1 MNPFD
6 LPGPK
11 FLVFYLLLVVAVH
24 LAWRPLVRLF
34 SEKNDGRDLPAG
46 RFDLANL
53 DPYLIATL
61 RGGEPETARVV
72 IVSLLDRGLLIA
84 DGDQLEAAPEAA
96 EKAARPIERTLLY
109 AFATKN
115 TASAIFR
122 DTAFKADCTV
132 LATNL
137 EQLGLLASTD
147 ARGRIALM
155 RGLAIAVFVGVAFLK
170 ISVAIERGHHNIGF
184 LALIAFAAAIVM
196 IKRDAPRRTR
206 SGDGLLDDLKLKFH
220 RLEKRAEDIV
230 LGGASRELVI
240 LAAVFGIVA
249 LPVTMHEQM
258 GTLFPLGMR
267 SASAGSSCGSS
278 CGSTSS
284 SCGGS
289 SCGGGGCGGGCGGCG

>member
-1 MNPFD
+1 MNPFN
-6 LPGPK
+6 LPGPE
-11 FLVFYLLLVVAVH
+11 FLVFYLLLAFAVH

-34 SEKNDGRDLPAG
+34 GEKTDDRDVPAG

-53 DPYLIATL
+53 DPYLIAYL

-72 IVSLLDRGLLIA
+72 IVSLLDRGLLTA
-84 DGDQLEAAPEAA
+84 DGDQLQAAPGAA
-96 EKAARPIERTLLY
+96 AKAARPIERVVLQ
-109 AFATKN
+109 AFATGDQ
-115 TASAIFR
+115 ASDIFK
-122 DTAFKADCTV
+122 DAAFKTACT
-132 LATNL
+132 AIANEL
-137 EQLGLLASTD
+137 EQLGLLANAH

-155 RGLAIAVFVGVAFLK
+155 RGLAIALLVGVAFLK

-184 LALIAFAAAIVM
+184 LVLIAIVATIVM
-196 IKRDAPRRTR
+196 IKRSAPRRTR
-206 SGDGLLDDLKLKFH
+206 SGDGLLEDLKLRFH
-220 RLEKRAEDIV
+220 RLEKRAEDIS

-240 LAAVFGIVA
+240 LAAVFGIAA
-249 LPVTMHEQM
+249 LPAVMHAQM

-278 CGSTSS
+278 CGSSSS